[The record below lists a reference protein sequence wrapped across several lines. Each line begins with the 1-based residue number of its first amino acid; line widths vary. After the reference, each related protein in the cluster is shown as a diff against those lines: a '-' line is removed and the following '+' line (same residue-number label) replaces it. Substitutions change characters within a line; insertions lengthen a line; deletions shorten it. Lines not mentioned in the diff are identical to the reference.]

1 MWISSWFFFHKLYWK
16 IVFDFLQLWLSYD
29 YFITQ
34 ENCLLSKHWNL
45 TIQSFNP
52 EILWQIVSPSKCYTY
67 IMLFLHSSVQAHPF
81 VFAST
86 GRCQIF
92 LQLHLLLLQ
101 LVLNFD
107 RVNTFWDFEKNKTV
121 CDFSVFQILAK
132 NHIFDHIFTHRIS
145 ESELKPGR
153 YSPTSYLW
161 DKTIWRPIIT
171 IVLWPLLIEIPNFH
185 ENYFSSQFFFIL
197 YHLSLKIA
205 VTLLFYDYKRKH
217 LCLSY
222 DNNQLVFKIAHASLA
237 CL

>member
-1 MWISSWFFFHKLYWK
+1 MVDNSK
-16 IVFDFLQLWLSYD
+16 
-29 YFITQ
+29 
-34 ENCLLSKHWNL
+34 NCKE
-45 TIQSFNP
+45 Q
-52 EILWQIVSPSKCYTY
+52 EILT
-67 IMLFLHSSVQAHPF
+67 MLLKS
-81 VFAST
+81 
-86 GRCQIF
+86 
-92 LQLHLLLLQ
+92 
-101 LVLNFD
+101 
-107 RVNTFWDFEKNKTV
+107 FWDFEKIKQCTILQ
-121 CDFSVFQILAK
+121 FFLILAK
-132 NHIFDHIFTHRIS
+132 NHIFKHISTRRIS

-222 DNNQLVFKIAHASLA
+222 DNNQLVFKNCSYKPVYSQSKMLKMWMNGHFCNI
-237 CL
+237 